1 MSQSLHPSE
10 ERSASEEREE
20 DLDDRPQSLD
30 KIQRFIEILYEDKI
44 SAEFD
49 RIIPIVADEG
59 KGKSTFMCQFTWLW
73 QQQVGETPTP
83 DSVLDRIVWGSK
95 DEFKDA
101 MSQYPPQSCIP
112 VQDGA
117 RVLHKK
123 EAMHGDQI
131 ELEKDLLDVRMKAFV
146 IPVGFQDWEVVP
158 DLLQRRRA
166 KNVFVIPERG
176 VIEGYNRSS
185 IDKKRRTGEWPEPDL
200 RDTFPSLEGTSLWEE
215 FKRRDQEQKESR
227 IDSARGGDDEDD
239 SPSEPEPREI
249 VAEIL
254 NDRELE
260 TFLTDNNGQTILD
273 ADLIRYHYPDLT
285 QAEAK
290 VVKKGLLQESD
301 IDAI

>member
-1 MSQSLHPSE
+1 MSQSVQPSDAAATDDTNTDE
-10 ERSASEEREE
+10 QPRE
-20 DLDDRPQSLD
+20 LD
-30 KIQRFIEILYEDKI
+30 KIKRFIEILYKQKI

-59 KGKSTFMCQFTWLW
+59 MGKSTFMCQFTWLW
-73 QQQVGETPTP
+73 QQQVGRTPTP

-95 DEFKDA
+95 GEFKDA
-101 MSQYPPQSCIP
+101 MSQYPPESCIP

-166 KNVFVIPERG
+166 KNVFRIPRRG

-185 IDKKRRTGEWPEPDL
+185 IDEKRSTGEWPDPDL
-200 RDTFPSLEGTSLWEE
+200 RDRFPSLEGTTLWKE
-215 FKRRDQEQKESR
+215 FKRRDQQRKESR
-227 IDSARGGDDEDD
+227 IDEDPDSGENND
-239 SPSEPEPREI
+239 SPEEMEPRA
-249 VAEIL
+249 VVDEIL
-254 NDRELE
+254 SGNNLE
-260 TFLTDNNGQTILD
+260 TYLSDNNGQTILD
-273 ADLIRYHYPDLT
+273 ADLIRYHYPELT
-285 QAEAK
+285 KGDAK